1 MKNKIPV
8 DIISGFLG
16 SGKTTLINALLVDQ
30 YDGMRIAV
38 IENEFGKIDVD
49 SALLPED
56 LEITKITGGCVC
68 CTLKISL
75 IEGIRLLAER
85 YQPDRIVIET
95 TGVAKLSDVISAVK
109 NASLADIAY
118 PAACLAVVNPAFH
131 KSFGSS
137 LGAFYNDQI
146 ESAGIVYISRAQST
160 DEKTLEEVIKSIKEL
175 SGECDIVT
183 KNMEIR
189 IKENTPAL
197 ATDTEK
203 HDESHDHHDD
213 AGRQFSSKYI
223 ETPEFIN
230 EDEIADF
237 LEKIESDASPKTVYR
252 IKGTVTK
259 AGESVLVQWVS
270 GELKLLPVKR
280 SDNIIV
286 VVTQA

>member
-1 MKNKIPV
+1 MGGKIPV

-16 SGKTTLINALLVDQ
+16 SGKTTLINELLKDQ

-75 IEGIRLLAER
+75 IEGIKLLAER
-85 YQPDRIVIET
+85 HSPDRIVIET

-109 NASLADIAY
+109 NASLAAIAY
-118 PAACLAVVNPAFH
+118 PAACITVVSPAFH

-146 ESAGIVYISRAQST
+146 ESAGTVYISRAQST
-160 DEKTLEEVIKSIKEL
+160 DKKTLDEVIKSIKQ
-175 SGECDIVT
+175 SGSECDIVT
-183 KNMEIR
+183 NITEIK
-189 IKENTPAL
+189 IQENTPQL
-197 ATDTEK
+197 SPNTSG
-203 HDESHDHHDD
+203 HDVSHAHHD
-213 AGRQFSSKYI
+213 AEPHFASTYI
-223 ETPEFIN
+223 ETPVFSDEN
-230 EDEIADF
+230 EIAAF
-237 LEKIESDASPKTVYR
+237 IKKIELDALPKKVYR

-270 GELKLLPVKR
+270 GELEFFTAKH
-280 SDNIIV
+280 SDNKLV
-286 VVTQA
+286 TVTQA